1 MLIAAKTYESLQYIN
16 QIIRERAISKE
27 YLTRVA
33 GKFPKH
39 LIIDKAIEKTYN
51 AKFARAQMQLNESD
65 GLDSKRSS
73 ITSSV
78 RFPSLG

>member
-39 LIIDKAIEKTYN
+39 LIIDKAIEKT
-51 AKFARAQMQLNESD
+51 K
-65 GLDSKRSS
+65 K
-73 ITSSV
+73 TSSLKKLILGSV
-78 RFPSLG
+78 LEWNYFLVLWGGFSL